1 MQRPGARYIRDGGNF
16 TGRRIDV
23 RHGTGGGQG
32 NADGGARRV
41 IDTSVA
47 MWGGVALKR

>member
-1 MQRPGARYIRDGGNF
+1 MS
-16 TGRRIDV
+16 
-23 RHGTGGGQG
+23 GTEQAAAQG
-32 NADGGARRV
+32 NADGGARRL